1 MSRVTA
7 ITPFPVCYPE
17 PNDGDNLRYLVFV
30 RVESDDGTVGWG
42 EAITQFPEATRA
54 TTVLLEGIESLV
66 VGSDPMQ
73 NVATWRRIK
82 AATWWYGYR
91 GGPAAFALS
100 AIDIALWDLKG
111 KLLGQPLINLIGGAH
126 REQVPALRRRTRS
139 TPASNTRPSV
149 TVATSVT
156 RATSASRSG
165 WASAATRGWDT
176 SSPGISSSWGCCE
189 RRSDPTR

>member
-1 MSRVTA
+1 M
-7 ITPFPVCYPE
+7 
-17 PNDGDNLRYLVFV
+17 FV
-30 RVESDDGTVGWG
+30 RAESDDGTVGWG

-91 GGPAAFALS
+91 GGLADFALS

-111 KLLGQPLINLIGGAH
+111 KLPG
-126 REQVPALRRRTRS
+126 
-139 TPASNTRPSV
+139 
-149 TVATSVT
+149 
-156 RATSASRSG
+156 SR
-165 WASAATRGWDT
+165 
-176 SSPGISSSWGCCE
+176 
-189 RRSDPTR
+189 